1 MTTEDK
7 FQNRGP
13 AQPDNST
20 LTPPADE
27 RTEVQ
32 GVKGIQGEA
41 PMPDDQPKRE
51 DEDLSALLQNPNS
64 DQKPQQ

>member
-1 MTTEDK
+1 MTTEDT

-20 LTPPADE
+20 LTRPE
-27 RTEVQ
+27 SEKSEVA
-32 GVKGIQGEA
+32 GVKGVEGEA
-41 PMPDDQPKRE
+41 PLPDDQPKRE

-64 DQKPQQ
+64 NQKPE